1 MKPYNSG
8 GHSAYQDR
16 VLAQLRKYYP
26 DAVSSLP
33 ASTWAVMEK
42 FWSLDLSDLD
52 SLMADRYSDFG
63 PAPRL
68 PSDMLRSILLSVEFK
83 VTSYTK
89 WAADLKE
96 NHLHAILSGFSVGD
110 TPGVGTFYDFQSRL
124 WMSDKDNLS
133 DPVHPPK
140 EKPKKPDKKGEK
152 APPVEKVTVKE
163 LLEQFELHP
172 PKDMTPCKR
181 LYDIFKGLFL
191 ERSVQDRLVS
201 LASLSLAGDG
211 TPVYTAAK
219 ERKKRTCRCLEKGIR
234 DCTCDRIYR
243 QPETVSVKGGG
254 FPPCSGFICERKQIS
269 DTIFTLDFMDVCLVL
284 AGECFIHA
292 VFHKVTKKAHFRA
305 KMLSEKPY
313 ICRLQNSIRNGMD
326 VRFPTGHW

>member
-163 LLEQFELHP
+163 LRSE
-172 PKDMTPCKR
+172 
-181 LYDIFKGLFL
+181 
-191 ERSVQDRLVS
+191 ERRV
-201 LASLSLAGDG
+201 G
-211 TPVYTAAK
+211 K
-219 ERKKRTCRCLEKGIR
+219 EC
-234 DCTCDRIYR
+234 
-243 QPETVSVKGGG
+243 
-254 FPPCSGFICERKQIS
+254 
-269 DTIFTLDFMDVCLVL
+269 
-284 AGECFIHA
+284 
-292 VFHKVTKKAHFRA
+292 
-305 KMLSEKPY
+305 
-313 ICRLQNSIRNGMD
+313 
-326 VRFPTGHW
+326 